1 MVALRT
7 ATGWELQSERPT
19 NLNFH
24 SAWLDE
30 NHGLWA
36 AGGVFDGA
44 LSNGLL
50 LYYGLQS
57 ITEVTR

>member
-1 MVALRT
+1 
-7 ATGWELQSERPT
+7 
-19 NLNFH
+19 
-24 SAWLDE
+24 
-30 NHGLWA
+30 
-36 AGGVFDGA
+36 VFDGE